1 MEFNAVRHYLS
12 VDFYQNSTVDFREF
26 VLTTA
31 EECCIFA
38 SSLVKNEDESPEPF
52 EQRSLSRIQARGYVR
67 RDVKREVSTS
77 FLITNIY
84 L

>member
-38 SSLVKNEDESPEPF
+38 SSLVKNEDESLET
-52 EQRSLSRIQARGYVR
+52 RGQ
-67 RDVKREVSTS
+67 
-77 FLITNIY
+77 
-84 L
+84 

>member
-38 SSLVKNEDESPEPF
+38 SSLVKNEDESLETRGQKP
-52 EQRSLSRIQARGYVR
+52 LSWS
-67 RDVKREVSTS
+67 DS
-77 FLITNIY
+77 
-84 L
+84 